1 MLITPV
7 LKVPTN
13 KSSIRRNKKLL
24 YEVKLKGVFEYYW
37 VQGVFEYCWV
47 HLVFE
52 YCWVHL
58 VFEYCWVRLVFEYC
72 WVHLVFEYCWVH
84 LVFEYC
90 WVHLVFEYYWVHLG
104 NNLLYEKTHSR
115 FGLLEKFSKSC
126 DMFWFIAHLQWC
138 IAFHYLFNKT
148 GRKESISIS

>member
-52 YCWVHL
+52 YCWI
-58 VFEYCWVRLVFEYC
+58 
-72 WVHLVFEYCWVH
+72 
-84 LVFEYC
+84 
-90 WVHLVFEYYWVHLG
+90 HLVFEYY
-104 NNLLYEKTHSR
+104 
-115 FGLLEKFSKSC
+115 
-126 DMFWFIAHLQWC
+126 
-138 IAFHYLFNKT
+138 
-148 GRKESISIS
+148 

>member
-24 YEVKLKGVFEYYW
+24 YEVKLKG
-37 VQGVFEYCWV
+37 
-47 HLVFE
+47 
-52 YCWVHL
+52 
-58 VFEYCWVRLVFEYC
+58 
-72 WVHLVFEYCWVH
+72 
-84 LVFEYC
+84 
-90 WVHLVFEYYWVHLG
+90 VFEYYWVHLG